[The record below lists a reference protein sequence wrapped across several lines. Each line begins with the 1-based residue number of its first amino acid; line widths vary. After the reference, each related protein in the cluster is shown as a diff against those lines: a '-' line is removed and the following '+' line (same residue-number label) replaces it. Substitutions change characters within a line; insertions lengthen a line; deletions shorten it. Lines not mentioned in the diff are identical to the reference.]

1 MDTYFPYLDIVDTQ
15 GFKDE
20 TWGYATISTSGTD
33 ANGHLPGKYGVELDL
48 NKDGRGEWLIL
59 VPNPAS
65 TEWTTQ
71 GVQARNDANGDVGGG
86 IAVTADETEPDD
98 GYEKLVFDQARG
110 DTTGDAWVRISADD
124 PRTIALAFSLSMIGD
139 PDFFAMGAWAGAES
153 LDPSLFDFNDHMT
166 HMEAGSPLP
175 DLYVY
180 PLKKL
185 AEIDNTCRMAI
196 GFVPTGKEP
205 GLCETIIQQ
214 EPAVAGCTPP
224 AAGAMNPCP

>member
-71 GVQARNDANGDVGGG
+71 GVQAWNDANGDVGGG
-86 IAVTADETEPDD
+86 TQLLRMKLNRATATRSWYSIRPEETRPAMP
-98 GYEKLVFDQARG
+98 GSGSQPMIHGQL
-110 DTTGDAWVRISADD
+110 
-124 PRTIALAFSLSMIGD
+124 PLLSLS
-139 PDFFAMGAWAGAES
+139 
-153 LDPSLFDFNDHMT
+153 
-166 HMEAGSPLP
+166 
-175 DLYVY
+175 
-180 PLKKL
+180 
-185 AEIDNTCRMAI
+185 
-196 GFVPTGKEP
+196 
-205 GLCETIIQQ
+205 Q
-214 EPAVAGCTPP
+214 
-224 AAGAMNPCP
+224 